1 MSPDLSREIGV
12 QSLIFNAC
20 VAAPLSGVVAATP
33 FSAIFQLSVMA
44 KEERA
49 DLTFKMLRRI
59 SSILHT
65 TGGTISM
72 IVLDILALEN
82 RTIRSNLSDAFRRY
96 PREKEEGQFL
106 SELQHRIGKKGVITS
121 KVIALHFSYL
131 KEMQNSE
138 YALVKEGISRLLS
151 LAMAVAYVAARALDG
166 LMSLLAIPLALVFL
180 GRVGMFNAWALSSS
194 GWLRVLADLN
204 LCAMGVL
211 NPHFASRC
219 LDESSNYYLYQE
231 EWEAIRV
238 VRAAS
243 ASVPVLQVGQETP
256 RSEFLKKKNLIEK
269 ATRFVNR
276 YPLNRAFDDEETIR
290 NRVREH
296 IVEIYDRKEYRHDPD
311 SYVATWRKTRDES
324 QDQWRIPED
333 PALEFFEAFLA
344 GKLED
349 SPRSTST

>member
-72 IVLDILALEN
+72 DVLDILALEN

-121 KVIALHFSYL
+121 KVIALHFSY
-131 KEMQNSE
+131 
-138 YALVKEGISRLLS
+138 
-151 LAMAVAYVAARALDG
+151 
-166 LMSLLAIPLALVFL
+166 
-180 GRVGMFNAWALSSS
+180 
-194 GWLRVLADLN
+194 
-204 LCAMGVL
+204 
-211 NPHFASRC
+211 
-219 LDESSNYYLYQE
+219 
-231 EWEAIRV
+231 
-238 VRAAS
+238 
-243 ASVPVLQVGQETP
+243 
-256 RSEFLKKKNLIEK
+256 
-269 ATRFVNR
+269 
-276 YPLNRAFDDEETIR
+276 
-290 NRVREH
+290 
-296 IVEIYDRKEYRHDPD
+296 
-311 SYVATWRKTRDES
+311 
-324 QDQWRIPED
+324 
-333 PALEFFEAFLA
+333 
-344 GKLED
+344 
-349 SPRSTST
+349 